1 MHGQIRIGR
10 KDLRGG
16 VCVMTE
22 EGKQNTVLVVGSSW
36 DKFGGS
42 FLGNTKYWKYDLNSD
57 VAGSLAMMLK
67 GDYDAL
73 LVEKDFF
80 KTLYQKTQYLQEKSV
95 LENLPIGLILVDDDH
110 KILWFN
116 RQFQDWC
123 ETKDDLVGQKFY
135 DPLGRPELR
144 GPDFCPFRTVR
155 MKKIPSFTTLY
166 QDCQKRFLNMNTAPV
181 LSEDGKISSYL
192 VELHDV
198 TGQNREEI
206 VSIRLREA
214 GRELTD
220 LSQEDIEKLTPDER
234 INILRAK
241 IAKYAKEILNF
252 DTIEIRLL
260 SKRTHGLLE
269 PLLAIGM
276 TDEAKQRVLHASQDG
291 NGITGWVAYHGKSYR
306 MEDRAEDIF
315 YIEGVPGARSS
326 ITVPLKHHGKV
337 IGTFN
342 VESQHSNAFSV
353 QDLHLLESYAE
364 DVAAAIHT
372 LDLLNFEHLDSA
384 FRSLETVYSDSV
396 APLNHI
402 LNETARLLQSDLS
415 DREDIRNNLI
425 ALQNDVREIQKAFRN
440 RGEESQPEL
449 PSIASEIDCRNFEI
463 LRNKRIL
470 LIDSDPSVGQHL
482 SRVLFFYGCI
492 VETAGQ
498 GSDALR
504 MLESAYYDVFISDV
518 KLEDMSAYTLFE
530 RIKSIIDVPFTPYIF
545 MTGYGHDGGH
555 VMAKAKVAGVL
566 GYIFKPFILPQ
577 LLKNLKL
584 VITESERQNAVT
596 V

>member
-1 MHGQIRIGR
+1 
-10 KDLRGG
+10 
-16 VCVMTE
+16 MTKE
-22 EGKQNTVLVVGSSW
+22 KKAEKGKQNKVLVIGSSW

-42 FLGNTKYWKYDLNSD
+42 FLGDTKYWKYDLNSD
-57 VAGSLAMMLK
+57 IVGSLAMMLK
-67 GDYDAL
+67 GNYDAL
-73 LVEKDFF
+73 LIEKDFF
-80 KTLYQKTQYLQEKSV
+80 NALYQKTQYSQEKSV
-95 LENLPIGLILVDDDH
+95 LENLPVGLALVDDDH

-116 RQFQDWC
+116 RQFRDWC
-123 ETKDDLVGQKFY
+123 EKKDDLVGQKFY

-155 MKKIPSFTTLY
+155 MKKIPSFTTFY
-166 QDCQKRFLNMNTAPV
+166 QDRQKRFLSMGTAPV
-181 LSEDGKISSYL
+181 LAEDGKIASYL
-192 VELHDV
+192 VELHDI
-198 TGQNREEI
+198 TDQNREEI
-206 VSIRLREA
+206 VGIRLREA

-220 LSQEDIEKLTPDER
+220 LSREDVEKLSPEER
-234 INILRAK
+234 VNILRAK

-260 SKRTHGLLE
+260 SKRTYGLLE

-276 TDEAKQRVLHASQDG
+276 TDEAKQRVLYASQDD

-315 YIEGVPGARSS
+315 YIEGIPGARSS
-326 ITVPLKHHGKV
+326 ITVPLKYHGKV

-342 VESQHSNAFSV
+342 VESQHPNAFSV

-372 LDLLNFEHLDSA
+372 LDLLNFEHQDSA
-384 FRSLETVYSDSV
+384 FRSLETVYGDSV

-402 LNETARLLQSDLS
+402 LNESARLLQGDLS
-415 DREDIRNNLI
+415 DREDICNSLI
-425 ALQNDVREIQKAFRN
+425 AIQNDVREIQKAFRN
-440 RGEESQPEL
+440 RSDESQPEL
-449 PSIASEIDCRNFEI
+449 PSIASEVDCRNFEI
-463 LRNKRIL
+463 LRDKRIL
-470 LIDSDPSVGQHL
+470 LIDSDPSMGRQL
-482 SRVLFFYGCI
+482 SRILFFYGCI
-492 VETAGQ
+492 VETANKG
-498 GSDALR
+498 GDALR

-530 RIKSIIDVPFTPYIF
+530 QIRDIIDVPFPPYIF

-555 VMAKAKVAGVL
+555 VMTKAKVAGVL

-584 VITESERQNAVT
+584 VITESERQNELFVR
-596 V
+596 